1 MNSNMLNFQTSFDEM
16 IDFDMIDEWPS
27 INKLSI
33 GSIHK
38 NPLLT
43 NKGKVLEKD
52 VLTFRESNENLKWPN
67 IINYESWAVSVDF
80 SSSISEW
87 SESSDWSKDNDC
99 DHWESLENVFWI
111 RVNNIK
117 RRPIS
122 FKFSN
127 EMTSQEILK
136 ELRL

>member
-27 INKLSI
+27 INKLSR
-33 GSIHK
+33 GAIHT

-43 NKGKVLEKD
+43 NKGKVSEKD
-52 VLTFRESNENLKWPN
+52 VLTFRESKENLKWPN
-67 IINYESWAVSVDF
+67 VINYESWAVSLDF

-87 SESSDWSKDNDC
+87 SESSDWSKDNNY

-111 RVNNIK
+111 KVNNIK

-136 ELRL
+136 ELQL